1 MAKDKRETDLAI
13 LRALQK
19 DARQSNEAIGE
30 LVSKDASVV
39 SRRIGELTKAKVI
52 TGIHA
57 AIDPAKVGLTITSYK
72 LVKLDDH
79 RPPATDAFESAI
91 AAMPEII
98 ECARLEGSWDYLLK
112 IQATDQR
119 HHDKV
124 HHALLALGMVTLA
137 RGMRAVGQPF
147 TKPLPLDGLP

>member
-30 LVSKDASVV
+30 LVNKDASVV

-57 AIDPAKVGLTITSYK
+57 AIDPAKVGLTITTYK
-72 LVKLDDH
+72 LVKLDSH
-79 RPPATDAFESAI
+79 RPAATDAFESAI
-91 AAMPEII
+91 AAMPAIVEW
-98 ECARLEGSWDYLLK
+98 ARLEASWDYLLK
-112 IQATDQR
+112 IQATDQAQ
-119 HHDKV
+119 HDRV
-124 HHALLALGMVTLA
+124 HHALLALEMVTLA

-147 TKPLPLDGLP
+147 TKPLPLDGFA